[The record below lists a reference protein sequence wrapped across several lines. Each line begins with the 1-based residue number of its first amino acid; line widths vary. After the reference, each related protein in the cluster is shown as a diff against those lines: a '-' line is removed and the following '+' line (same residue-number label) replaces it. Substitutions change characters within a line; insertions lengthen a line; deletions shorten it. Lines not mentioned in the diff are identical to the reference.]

1 MPLTLTSP
9 AFAHNTLMPI
19 KYTCDGDNVSPPLEW
34 SGLPDG
40 TAELVL
46 LFEDADGPGGTLVQ
60 WIVIGLDPGAGGLE
74 EGKIPAGAFGG
85 KNDYGR
91 VDYAGPC
98 PPVGKAHR
106 FIFTLLALSGASGL
120 TERADPRED
129 LPYALSGKVLGQ
141 AQLTGKYARKRGQ

>member
-9 AFAHNTLMPI
+9 AFAHNTFLPI

-34 SGLPDG
+34 SGVPEG

-46 LFEDADGPGGTLVQ
+46 LFEDADAPGGTLVQ
-60 WIVIGLDPGAGGLE
+60 WIVIGLDPALTGLE
-74 EGKIPAGAFGG
+74 ESKVPAGAIGG

-91 VDYAGPC
+91 VDWAGPC
-98 PPVGKAHR
+98 PPIGKAHR
-106 FIFTLLALSGASGL
+106 FIFTLLALSEPSGL
-120 TERADPRED
+120 VEGANARDE

-141 AQLTGKYARKRGQ
+141 AQLTAKYARKR